1 MEILKISKFKG
12 NFSFV
17 KQQSRDLSQNDL
29 FCTDDSM
36 LGKKVHIWTENYWYF
51 NKKDDF
57 ENRLFL
63 MWIL

>member
-1 MEILKISKFKG
+1 MQIKKKFLIDKLKKKSIKKPNLEILKISKFKG

-36 LGKKVHIWTENYWYF
+36 LGKKVHI
-51 NKKDDF
+51 
-57 ENRLFL
+57 
-63 MWIL
+63 